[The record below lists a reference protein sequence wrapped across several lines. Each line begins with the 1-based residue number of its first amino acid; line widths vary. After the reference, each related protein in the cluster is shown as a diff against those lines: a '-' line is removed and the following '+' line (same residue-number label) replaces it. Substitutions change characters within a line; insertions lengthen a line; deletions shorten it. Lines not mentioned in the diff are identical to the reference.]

1 MEFPARLRGGRQ
13 LLGGLANLEWYL
25 TEVNGEPFEG
35 VSLRLFNPASEEWTI
50 YWMDDRGAA
59 LVEQVVGSFI
69 ERDGE
74 RVFVGYGTE
83 TYLGDE
89 VRMRF
94 VWAGIGSDTSRWE
107 QAYWDE
113 EHGDWET
120 NWVMEFTRTGG
131 EPFTKR

>member
-1 MEFPARLRGGRQ
+1 
-13 LLGGLANLEWYL
+13 
-25 TEVNGEPFEG
+25 
-35 VSLRLFNPASEEWTI
+35 
-50 YWMDDRGAA
+50 MDDRGAA